1 VETVLELISDAWIVT
16 SELAPW
22 LLLGAILSGVLH
34 LFLPQATIKKYL
46 NGRSGVL
53 RAVIFG
59 IPLPLCSCGVVPAG
73 IGLKKDGASDGAA
86 IGFLI
91 ATPQTGV
98 DSIVASAGILGWPF
112 ALFKVVAALVTG
124 VFGGY
129 ATDYVSGSRK
139 NEFKNIEVGR
149 ERRSVRIRD
158 GITHGVEI
166 IRSIWVWLVVGIFVS
181 VGISRS
187 MSGVVNDIGEAGIVA
202 STVLALAIS
211 LPLYVCATASLP
223 IAAQLIENGLPVGAA
238 LVFLMA
244 GPATNAATVG
254 AIRAQFGWRTLAV
267 YLGTII
273 LSSMLFAAI
282 FDRFFLTSL
291 PQHAHPQHLHT
302 TWWHQASAIILVAM
316 IARFAWLDFRRKVFG
331 EKVSGTSTGW
341 RIKIEGM
348 TCRNC
353 SNGLTDALAS
363 VPGVLAVDV
372 TLEPGEALVN
382 GTCAESDLRKAIE
395 SAGFRAEQFTSL
407 SPPIVD
413 S

>member
-1 VETVLELISDAWIVT
+1 METVLELISDAWIVT

-158 GITHGVEI
+158 G
-166 IRSIWVWLVVGIFVS
+166 
-181 VGISRS
+181 
-187 MSGVVNDIGEAGIVA
+187 
-202 STVLALAIS
+202 
-211 LPLYVCATASLP
+211 
-223 IAAQLIENGLPVGAA
+223 
-238 LVFLMA
+238 
-244 GPATNAATVG
+244 
-254 AIRAQFGWRTLAV
+254 
-267 YLGTII
+267 
-273 LSSMLFAAI
+273 
-282 FDRFFLTSL
+282 
-291 PQHAHPQHLHT
+291 
-302 TWWHQASAIILVAM
+302 
-316 IARFAWLDFRRKVFG
+316 
-331 EKVSGTSTGW
+331 
-341 RIKIEGM
+341 
-348 TCRNC
+348 
-353 SNGLTDALAS
+353 
-363 VPGVLAVDV
+363 
-372 TLEPGEALVN
+372 
-382 GTCAESDLRKAIE
+382 
-395 SAGFRAEQFTSL
+395 
-407 SPPIVD
+407 
-413 S
+413 

>member
-1 VETVLELISDAWIVT
+1 MAGSGDRFAFETDDNRI
-16 SELAPW
+16 
-22 LLLGAILSGVLH
+22 
-34 LFLPQATIKKYL
+34 
-46 NGRSGVL
+46 
-53 RAVIFG
+53 
-59 IPLPLCSCGVVPAG
+59 C
-73 IGLKKDGASDGAA
+73 AA
-86 IGFLI
+86 IAFQISRLAGHLI
-91 ATPQTGV
+91 V
-98 DSIVASAGILGWPF
+98 
-112 ALFKVVAALVTG
+112 
-124 VFGGY
+124 
-129 ATDYVSGSRK
+129 
-139 NEFKNIEVGR
+139 
-149 ERRSVRIRD
+149 
-158 GITHGVEI
+158 
-166 IRSIWVWLVVGIFVS
+166 RSIWVWLVVGIFVS